1 MRWILLVILF
11 LAALPVIPAAHALTE
26 AMTGAV
32 SGERFAKFTGSPR
45 FTCVVDGDTL
55 WLRGTKIRISDINTP
70 EISRPGCAH
79 EARLGALATQRMI
92 GLLNAGAFTLE
103 REGRDEDRYGRKL
116 RAVKRGGRSLG
127 EVLVAEGLAERW
139 TGRRRDWC

>member
-1 MRWILLVILF
+1 
-11 LAALPVIPAAHALTE
+11 
-26 AMTGAV
+26 
-32 SGERFAKFTGSPR
+32 
-45 FTCVVDGDTL
+45 
-55 WLRGTKIRISDINTP
+55 
-70 EISRPGCAH
+70 
-79 EARLGALATQRMI
+79 MI

-116 RAVKRGGRSLG
+116 RAVKRRGRSLG